1 MCSIEFSSRIATVF
15 HVIPEHIRSCFGM
28 IRLRQLPMVMLEARC
43 MIRVY
48 FFILITFFPSA
59 LMADMSNVRLNT
71 LINICTTAQ
80 KSSDLG
86 TIRNV
91 ANQLKD
97 AKRPDDI
104 ILGEQY
110 DECLLIAYGEPT
122 SSVNIEALSK
132 KINETAKQLDAD
144 CRSLLNASPEIAIS
158 NPICRDLLIK

>member
-1 MCSIEFSSRIATVF
+1 MRRLVF
-15 HVIPEHIRSCFGM
+15 CVLF
-28 IRLRQLPMVMLEARC
+28 LPNV
-43 MIRVY
+43 
-48 FFILITFFPSA
+48 
-59 LMADMSNVRLNT
+59 LMADMSDVGRNT

-104 ILGEQY
+104 MLGKQY

-122 SSVNIEALSK
+122 PSVDVEALLK
-132 KINETAKQLDAD
+132 KITETAEQLHAD
-144 CRSLLNASPEIAIS
+144 CRILLNASPEVAIS
-158 NPICRDLLIK
+158 NPICKDILLQ

>member
-1 MCSIEFSSRIATVF
+1 MTTLRIF
-15 HVIPEHIRSCFGM
+15 
-28 IRLRQLPMVMLEARC
+28 MLEVRPL
-43 MIRVY
+43 IRVY
-48 FFILITFFPSA
+48 SFILITFAPTA
-59 LMADMSNVRLNT
+59 LIAEMSDVRRNT

-91 ANQLKD
+91 ANQLKN
-97 AKRPDDI
+97 AERPANI
-104 ILGEQY
+104 MLGKQY

-122 SSVNIEALSK
+122 SSVDVEALSK

-144 CRSLLNASPEIAIS
+144 CRSLLNASPDVALN

>member
-1 MCSIEFSSRIATVF
+1 
-15 HVIPEHIRSCFGM
+15 
-28 IRLRQLPMVMLEARC
+28 MLEVRS

-48 FFILITFFPSA
+48 YFILITFAPTV
-59 LMADMSNVRLNT
+59 LMADMSDVRRNT
-71 LINICTTAQ
+71 LINICNTAQ

-104 ILGEQY
+104 LLAKQY

-122 SSVNIEALSK
+122 PSVDVEALLK
-132 KINETAKQLDAD
+132 KINETAEQLHAD
-144 CRSLLNASPEIAIS
+144 CRSLLNASPEVAIS
-158 NPICRDLLIK
+158 NPICKDILLK